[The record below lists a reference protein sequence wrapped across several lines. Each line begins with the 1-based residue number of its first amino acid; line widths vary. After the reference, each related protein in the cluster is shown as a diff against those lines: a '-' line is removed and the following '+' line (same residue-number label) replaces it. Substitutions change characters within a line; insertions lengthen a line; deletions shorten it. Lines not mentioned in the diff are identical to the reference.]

1 MKEGKVTL
9 KEAYRMLFE
18 MEEKIEFM
26 QYFISKQL
34 QDEENLTQFDI
45 IKLEQNMQDLE
56 CLTRKRNVLYKKL
69 ESFDAIYIEL

>member
-26 QYFISKQL
+26 QYFINKQL
-34 QDEENLTQFDI
+34 EDEENLTQFDI
-45 IKLEQNMQDLE
+45 IKIEQNMQDLE
-56 CLTRKRNVLYKKL
+56 CLTKKRNILYKKL
-69 ESFDAIYIEL
+69 ESFDSIYIEL

>member
-26 QYFISKQL
+26 QYFINKQL
-34 QDEENLTQFDI
+34 EDEENLTQFDI
-45 IKLEQNMQDLE
+45 IKIEQNIQDLE
-56 CLTRKRNVLYKKL
+56 CLTKKRNILYKKL
-69 ESFDAIYIEL
+69 ESFDSIYI

>member
-26 QYFISKQL
+26 QYFINKQL

-45 IKLEQNMQDLE
+45 IKIEQNMQDLE
-56 CLTRKRNVLYKKL
+56 CLTKKRNILYKKL
-69 ESFDAIYIEL
+69 ESFDAFYIEL

>member
-26 QYFISKQL
+26 QYFINKQI
-34 QDEENLTQFDI
+34 QDEENLTQFDV
-45 IKLEQNMQDLE
+45 IKIEQNIEELE

-69 ESFDAIYIEL
+69 ENFDSIYIEL

>member
-26 QYFISKQL
+26 QYFINKQL

-69 ESFDAIYIEL
+69 ESFDAIYIEM

>member
-45 IKLEQNMQDLE
+45 IKIEQNMQDLE
-56 CLTRKRNVLYKKL
+56 CLTKKRNILYKKL

>member
-26 QYFISKQL
+26 QYFIKKQI
-34 QDEENLTQFDI
+34 QDEENLTKFDV
-45 IKLEQNMQDLE
+45 IKIEQNIEELE
-56 CLTRKRNVLYKKL
+56 CLTRKRNVLYRKL
-69 ESFDAIYIEL
+69 ESFDSIYIEL

>member
-45 IKLEQNMQDLE
+45 IKIEQNMQDLE
-56 CLTRKRNVLYKKL
+56 CLTKKRNILYKKL
-69 ESFDAIYIEL
+69 ESFDSIYIEL

>member
-26 QYFISKQL
+26 QYFINKQL

-45 IKLEQNMQDLE
+45 IKIEQNMQDLE
-56 CLTRKRNVLYKKL
+56 CLIKKRNILYKKL
-69 ESFDAIYIEL
+69 ESFDSIYIEL

>member
-26 QYFISKQL
+26 QYFINKQL

-45 IKLEQNMQDLE
+45 IKIEQNMQDLE

-69 ESFDAIYIEL
+69 ESFDAIYIEM

>member
-26 QYFISKQL
+26 QYFINKQL
-34 QDEENLTQFDI
+34 EDEENLTQFDI
-45 IKLEQNMQDLE
+45 IKIEQNIQDLE
-56 CLTRKRNVLYKKL
+56 CLTKKRNILYKKL
-69 ESFDAIYIEL
+69 ESFDSIYIEL